1 MKVAEALWRRKIWAW
16 VCQHLADEGQPKGDN
31 GADRVQKD
39 ERFASWNPVGKCR
52 GDERDPHIR
61 HHFDGQ
67 SRSEHQRRVVTGQI
81 VSQKPQ
87 SDPCQPRAQK
97 SDLLRQKK
105 MAKDRVAENWRM
117 SNIEASPVSGLP

>member
-1 MKVAEALWRRKIWAW
+1 MARIAFKRTSNLRRGTRLANAEATSS
-16 VCQHLADEGQPKGDN
+16 N
-31 GADRVQKD
+31 
-39 ERFASWNPVGKCR
+39 
-52 GDERDPHIR
+52 PHIR

-105 MAKDRVAENWRM
+105 MAKDRVAENVEHR
-117 SNIEASPVSGLP
+117 GLTSIRVALGQR